1 MLHASAVLKPAL
13 DLTAQTPSQYKLSQ
27 ITATQDS
34 SLCFPRR
41 FGRKSKSFPHKT
53 ALLPLL
59 AAQGLQ
65 PKDLNFLKASLRFA
79 HLEPG
84 SDTAMPQ
91 WKMASYAGDNI
102 VTAQALY
109 DGLWMSCA
117 MQSTGQI
124 QCKVYDSLLKLESSL
139 QATRALMVSAILLG
153 LVAIFVAV
161 TGMKCMK
168 CMEDDQVKKMRMAV
182 FGGAIFIIAGM
193 AALVATSWYGNRVA
207 QAFYNPSTPVNSRY
221 EFGSALFVGWAAA
234 SLAMLGGAFL
244 CCSCPRQETSYPPT
258 RGYPKNAP
266 STGKDYV

>member
-1 MLHASAVLKPAL
+1 MAS
-13 DLTAQTPSQYKLSQ
+13 
-27 ITATQDS
+27 
-34 SLCFPRR
+34 
-41 FGRKSKSFPHKT
+41 G
-53 ALLPLL
+53 
-59 AAQGLQ
+59 GLQ
-65 PKDLNFLKASLRFA
+65 LLGFVLAFMGWIGIIS
-79 HLEPG
+79 
-84 SDTAMPQ
+84 STAMPQ

-109 DGLWMSCA
+109 EGLWMSCA

-139 QATRALMVSAILLG
+139 QATRALMVAAILLG
-153 LVAIFVAV
+153 LVGLFVAV

-182 FGGAIFIIAGM
+182 FGGVIFIIAGL

-207 QAFYNPSTPVNSRY
+207 RAFYDPFTPVNTRF
-221 EFGSALFVGWAAA
+221 EFGSALFIGWAAA
-234 SLAMLGGAFL
+234 SLAILGGSFL
-244 CCSCPRQETSYPPT
+244 CCSCPRRETSYPPT